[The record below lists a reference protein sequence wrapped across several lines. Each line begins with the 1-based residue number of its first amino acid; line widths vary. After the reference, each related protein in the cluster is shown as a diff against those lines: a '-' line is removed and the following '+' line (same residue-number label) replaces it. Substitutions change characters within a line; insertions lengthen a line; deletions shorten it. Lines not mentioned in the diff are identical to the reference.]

1 MDLKIRA
8 EESGFFLP
16 DEPDLV
22 RIASR
27 DYCVRINEYRRS
39 LIALQSLYCFQFPR
53 SFSGDRPIHRNVD
66 ARPCKRSGGLFH
78 GLDAAHVDRCAG
90 TFSVVPGH
98 TKAG

>member
-39 LIALQSLYCFQFPR
+39 LIALQSLYCFRLTRCF
-53 SFSGDRPIHRNVD
+53 GGVWPIHRNV
-66 ARPCKRSGGLFH
+66 AAYPHKRTGGLFH
-78 GLDAAHVDRCAG
+78 GFDSAHVDRRAG
-90 TFSVVPGH
+90 IFSVVPWY
-98 TKAG
+98 TEAR